1 MDISQVRNVSSRI
14 LFQPYTLNVLYI
26 TRKISLLS
34 TLNEQPL
41 KLGHTVDEE
50 GDPRGDIHTYRM
62 ALWSAHF
69 GGYDE
74 VFQNPNS
81 DECREKGK
89 NI

>member
-1 MDISQVRNVSSRI
+1 MNIYGARKLD
-14 LFQPYTLNVLYI
+14 FNVL
-26 TRKISLLS
+26 L
-34 TLNEQPL
+34 L

-89 NI
+89 II